1 MLNSLSVSKKGAIAF
16 LGLALIA
23 TLCGLV
29 AFTSVS
35 QGNTSSD
42 ILAQS
47 NAYEKEVESL
57 RIDILDQ
64 VLAARSFAL
73 TGDPQMVQVSN
84 QLTPVIEQQLNAL
97 EAQAAFIEPSFA
109 AHVSE
114 IRNGWQSWLGQHTHV
129 QFRLMRSP
137 LTFDLARAMEV
148 TGQGDALLQNVFTAF
163 DNFTAAAAARS
174 AQLMQNKDAALSRAE
189 FVSVG
194 GAALVTLLAILFGF
208 LNHRLISAPLNRLA
222 ITTNELA
229 AGDTDQVIDMD
240 KRSDEIGALAK
251 ALDVFRVNIQRT
263 RSLEEESTTTREQAD
278 KDRQAMLAD
287 MAERF
292 ESTVLSVTESMIDE
306 FDQLNDSATQM
317 SSLAESTAQRSQSV
331 ADASA
336 HATGNVNTVASATE
350 ELTASIAELNQQVH
364 GVSSAAGDAAGGV
377 DRSNQSV
384 ARLQDVVARIGDVTK
399 LITDIAEQTNLLA
412 LNATIEAARAGE
424 AGKGFAVVA
433 TEVKALAEQTGKA
446 TEEIDAQISEMR
458 LAADDSIKATSSVA
472 EMVKDIAER
481 TSAMAAA
488 TEEQNAA
495 TAEIARNVTEAADG
509 TSTVTNAMSEM
520 IEAAANTGQMSTTM
534 SSSIQDLHERSRTM
548 REAMG
553 EFLSKVRAAA

>member
-1 MLNSLSVSKKGAIAF
+1 MLNSLSVSKKGAVAF
-16 LGLALIA
+16 LGLAVISM
-23 TLCGLV
+23 LCGLV
-29 AFTSVS
+29 VFNSVS
-35 QGNTSSD
+35 QGSQTSSA
-42 ILAQS
+42 LAQS
-47 NAYEKEVESL
+47 NAYEKEVESV

-73 TGDPQMVQVSN
+73 TGNPEMVQISN
-84 QLTPVIEQQLNAL
+84 NFTPVIEEKLNQL
-97 EAQAAFIEPSFA
+97 EAQAASIEPSFA

-114 IRNGWQSWLGQHTHV
+114 IRDGWHSWLGQHTHV

-137 LTFDLARAMEV
+137 LTFDQARAMEV
-148 TGQGDALLQNVFTAF
+148 TGQGDALLQDVFTAF
-163 DNFTAAAAARS
+163 DNFKAEAAGRT
-174 AQLMQNKDAALSRAE
+174 AQLLESKNATLSRAE
-189 FVSVG
+189 FVAIG
-194 GAALVTLLAILFGF
+194 GAALVTLLAVLFGF
-208 LNHRLISAPLNRLA
+208 LNHTLISAPLNRLA

-229 AGDTDQVIDMD
+229 AGDTEQAIDMG

-263 RSLEEESTTTREQAD
+263 RSLEAETASAREQAEQE
-278 KDRQAMLAD
+278 RQNAMAD

-292 ESTVLSVTESMIDE
+292 ESTVLSVTEAMISE
-306 FDQLNDSATQM
+306 FDQLNESATEM
-317 SSLAESTAQRSQSV
+317 SSLAEATAERSQSV

-364 GVSSAAGDAAGGV
+364 GVSTAAGDAAGGV

-433 TEVKALAEQTGKA
+433 TEVKALAEQTSKA

-458 LAADDSIKATSSVA
+458 LAADDSIEATASVA
-472 EMVKDIAER
+472 DMVKDIAER

-509 TSTVTNAMSEM
+509 TSTVTNAMGEM
-520 IEAAANTGQMSTTM
+520 SEAAANTGQMSTTM
-534 SSSIQDLHERSRTM
+534 STSIQDLHERSRTM
-548 REAMG
+548 HEAMG
-553 EFLSKVRAAA
+553 EFLSKVRTAA

>member
-1 MLNSLSVSKKGAIAF
+1 MLNNLSVSKKGAVAF
-16 LGLALIA
+16 LGLAVISM
-23 TLCGLV
+23 LCGLV
-29 AFTSVS
+29 VFNSVS
-35 QGNTSSD
+35 QGSQTSSA
-42 ILAQS
+42 LAQS
-47 NAYEKEVESL
+47 NAYEKEVESV

-73 TGDPQMVQVSN
+73 TGNPEMVQISN
-84 QLTPVIEQQLNAL
+84 NFTPVIEEKLNQL
-97 EAQAAFIEPSFA
+97 EAQAASIEPSFA
-109 AHVSE
+109 AHVGE
-114 IRNGWQSWLGQHTHV
+114 IRDGWHSWLGQHTHV

-137 LTFDLARAMEV
+137 LTFDQARAMEV
-148 TGQGDALLQNVFTAF
+148 TGQGDALLQDVFTAF
-163 DNFTAAAAARS
+163 DNFKAEAAGRT
-174 AQLMQNKDAALSRAE
+174 AQLLESKNATLSRAE
-189 FVSVG
+189 FVAIG
-194 GAALVTLLAILFGF
+194 GAALVTLLAVLFGF
-208 LNHRLISAPLNRLA
+208 LNHTLISAPLNRLA

-229 AGDTDQVIDMD
+229 AGDTEQAIDMG

-263 RSLEEESTTTREQAD
+263 RSLEAETASAREQAEQE
-278 KDRQAMLAD
+278 RQKAMSD

-292 ESTVLSVTESMIDE
+292 ESTVLSVTEAMISE
-306 FDQLNDSATQM
+306 FDQLNESATEM
-317 SSLAESTAQRSQSV
+317 SSLAEATAERSQSV

-364 GVSSAAGDAAGGV
+364 GVSTAAGDAAGGV

-433 TEVKALAEQTGKA
+433 TEVKALAEQTSKA

-458 LAADDSIKATSSVA
+458 LAADDSIEATASVA
-472 EMVKDIAER
+472 DMVKDIAER

-509 TSTVTNAMSEM
+509 TSTVTNAMGEM
-520 IEAAANTGQMSTTM
+520 SEAAANTGQMSTTM
-534 SSSIQDLHERSRTM
+534 STSIQDLHERSRTM

-553 EFLSKVRAAA
+553 EFLSKVRTAA